1 MFIKKINNKKIVI
14 FTLLILS
21 ILIFIIYNKRQNED
35 LVLDKNNNL
44 DEIIQNNYI
53 ENVNYSYEDPNG
65 NSYNVSAVKGEF
77 DIENN
82 HIIFMTDV
90 SANFS
95 MANGTNLKI
104 TSDYGKYNISNT
116 DTIFSNN
123 INVEYLD
130 NKIYA
135 NYLDFSLSRNN
146 LIISKDVL
154 LESKKN
160 QLRADII
167 EIDMISKMIKVL
179 MHNQNDKVKI
189 NIKN

>member
-1 MFIKKINNKKIVI
+1 
-14 FTLLILS
+14 
-21 ILIFIIYNKRQNED
+21 
-35 LVLDKNNNL
+35 
-44 DEIIQNNYI
+44 
-53 ENVNYSYEDPNG
+53 
-65 NSYNVSAVKGEF
+65 
-77 DIENN
+77 
-82 HIIFMTDV
+82 MTDV

-179 MHNQNDKVKI
+179 MHNQNEKVKI